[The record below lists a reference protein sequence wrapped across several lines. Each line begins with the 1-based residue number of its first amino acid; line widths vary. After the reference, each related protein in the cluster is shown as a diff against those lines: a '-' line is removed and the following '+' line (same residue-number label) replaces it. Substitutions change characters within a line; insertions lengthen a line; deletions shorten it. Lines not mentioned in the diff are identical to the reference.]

1 MYIEVDDNSDDH
13 DRGVC
18 DFNPPP
24 RAKECSHNDDDR
36 IDGFNNISIHIHN
49 IIRAYGQRRRA
60 VQRLFARLNL

>member
-18 DFNPPP
+18 DFNPPQ
-24 RAKECSHNDDDR
+24 ECARNDDDR
-36 IDGFNNISIHIHN
+36 IDGFNDISIHIQN